1 MSKWSITIVSLHFV
15 SNNSR
20 RKLTSSLKGCPWV
33 TSKVKSQQQL
43 WESLTFRLEQA
54 FFSHESLCTPCE
66 QSRAV
71 YDLQGNWQ
79 VAFVA
84 IKSMWDLYGHSA
96 LNRCNKLLEPAW
108 CWRLLHDTYIFW
120 ICIMFMWICWMVMWE
135 FMMIIWILQNGLVNN
150 RSSPFWFVKGD

>member
-1 MSKWSITIVSLHFV
+1 MSKWSMTVVSLQFV
-15 SNNSR
+15 TSSNSR
-20 RKLTSSLKGCPWV
+20 RQLTSSLKGRPWV
-33 TSKVKSQQQL
+33 ISKVKSQQQL

-54 FFSHESLCTPCE
+54 VFSHGSLCTPCE

-71 YDLQGNWQ
+71 YDIQGNWQ

-108 CWRLLHDTYIFW
+108 GWRLLHNNYIY
-120 ICIMFMWICWMVMWE
+120 
-135 FMMIIWILQNGLVNN
+135 ILDLHNVHVNLLNGH
-150 RSSPFWFVKGD
+150 VKIHNHHVDFAEWSCK